1 MNFSFICNCILGILG
16 GAAYLTK
23 EYLDN
28 PSLEA
33 EELLVDGKRNWMR
46 DSTYAQIV
54 IFLAEISY
62 LIAVITFIIQYG
74 FYWGFITFLELVLG
88 FSIARFFLPGI
99 VLYILT
105 ITSPIP
111 LTIIYGAYWGFW
123 FIG

>member
-1 MNFSFICNCILGILG
+1 
-16 GAAYLTK
+16 
-23 EYLDN
+23 
-28 PSLEA
+28 
-33 EELLVDGKRNWMR
+33 MR

-54 IFLAEISY
+54 IFLAEISC